1 MEKLSFRTSADKS
14 GRIETIEI
22 GGLLVL
28 ETALE
33 LKDELIGVIDRLS
46 SKVKITFF
54 EVEEMDLSGVQ
65 LLVAFIRKMDKT
77 KVEYQ
82 IDWKLEE
89 EQKALFV
96 NVGIGIELF
105 MNN

>member
-33 LKDELIGVIDRLS
+33 LKDELVGVIDRLS